1 MMQRQPVLSGRQL
14 HKSYRLDERDILA
27 LQGVDIDLYS
37 GEMVVVL
44 GPSGSGKSTFLH
56 VLSGLEMPESGEVL
70 LGTENIYKLNDRR
83 LSQLRSQL
91 FGFIFQAYN
100 LIPSFTVQENV
111 EMQLRIAG
119 MADAV
124 ARAREMLH
132 KVGLG
137 ERLDHR
143 PGQLSGGEQQRVG
156 IARALAGSPQVI
168 FADEPTGNLDSQS
181 GAEVM
186 KLLSTLVREQSA
198 VCLMVTHNAAWAE
211 LADRVLYLRDG
222 KLEV

>member
-1 MMQRQPVLSGRQL
+1 MAQREPVLTARQIYR
-14 HKSYRLDERDILA
+14 SYRLGERNIQA
-27 LQGVDIDLYS
+27 LQGVDIELYS
-37 GEMVVVL
+37 GELVVVL
-44 GPSGSGKSTFLH
+44 GPSGSGKSTLLH
-56 VLSGLEMPESGEVL
+56 VLSGLEAPESGEVF
-70 LGTENIYKLNDRR
+70 LGTENIYELSDRS
-83 LSQLRSQL
+83 LSHLRSQV
-91 FGFIFQAYN
+91 FGFIFQSYN

-119 MADAV
+119 VADPV
-124 ARAREMLH
+124 QRAKEMLH
-132 KVGLG
+132 MVGLG

-156 IARALAGSPQVI
+156 VARALSCNPKVI

-186 KLLSTLVREQSA
+186 RLLSSLVRERGA
-198 VCLMVTHNAAWAE
+198 VCLMVTHNPAWAE

-222 KLEV
+222 RLGA

>member
-1 MMQRQPVLSGRQL
+1 MIQRQPVLSGRQL
-14 HKSYRLDERDILA
+14 HKSYRLGERDILA

-181 GAEVM
+181 GTEVM
-186 KLLSTLVREQSA
+186 ELLSPLVREQSA
-198 VCLMVTHNAAWAE
+198 VCLMVTHNSAWAE